1 MAGGGRTL
9 CQPPTFSP
17 LNSPVSHW
25 SIVSNLKKL
34 RLGRQLIC
42 RPHTL
47 TEQVNTLMAPHLNTN
62 VSPHQVSDGYIRLV
76 LLLDVVV
83 VVDVVDV
90 PPRRRLVVDVV
101 DVSSVL

>member
-1 MAGGGRTL
+1 MGVNLQSIPHPINHLIHQCLTG
-9 CQPPTFSP
+9 P
-17 LNSPVSHW
+17 LFP
-25 SIVSNLKKL
+25 SNLKVL
-34 RLGRQLIC
+34 RLGRQLLC
-42 RPHTL
+42 RPDTL